1 MTDTI
6 TITSGTYY
14 LPGETLSPVVCR
26 TFHLTRVTPP
36 SVSRASV
43 TVDERGVAHGATR
56 AGRSLPQADGA
67 LATLVK
73 HIARIYGQL
82 TISPDVS
89 PGSILDVLSQDE
101 AYSPYIRRNAQQKEN
116 R

>member
-14 LPGETLSPVVCR
+14 LPGKTLSPVVCR
-26 TFHLTRVTPP
+26 TFHLTRVTPL
-36 SVSRASV
+36 SVSHASV
-43 TVDERGVAHGATR
+43 TVDERGVAHAATR

-67 LATLVK
+67 LTSLVE

-82 TISPDVS
+82 TISPDAS
-89 PGSILDVLSQDE
+89 PGSILDALSQDE
-101 AYSPYIRRNAQQKEN
+101 TCSPYIRQNAQQKED